1 MGLLNEKVHAH
12 LSGGDL
18 DITVSDHNEYLT
30 ATMEGK
36 AVTVYKAQM
45 TVDI

>member
-18 DITVSDHNEYLT
+18 DITVTDHTDYLT
-30 ATMEGK
+30 AEMKGK
-36 AVTVYKAQM
+36 AVTVYEATM
-45 TVDI
+45 NVEL